1 MRRFAQRVNIFAY
14 PCLLLSDIID
24 FSDHIRE
31 NAMSRILATA
41 LLFFLLYIPA
51 TSFSEDRTVT
61 NIAGDVF
68 RFKNMFHYSIF
79 VISDDGVIV
88 TDPINA
94 EAASW
99 LRLEIGKLTDKPITH
114 LIYSHSHADHAS
126 GGAAFGE
133 VPNIIAQQ
141 DAPSSIDGVIPTL
154 RISEATSIEVGGKT
168 IELTPLGPGHGADLM
183 AVVVRPENVGFIVD
197 AVAARRL
204 PFRDFPNSD
213 VDDWTQQVRNVE
225 ALDFEI
231 FAGGHGP
238 IGVKED
244 VTSGRVY
251 MEELRA
257 KVLAGLKSGKSD
269 DDLANVIT
277 MEKYKD
283 WGSYAQ
289 WRELNVLGMARH
301 LRAIGAEK

>member
-1 MRRFAQRVNIFAY
+1 MSKMLNAVLV
-14 PCLLLSDIID
+14 CL
-24 FSDHIRE
+24 
-31 NAMSRILATA
+31 
-41 LLFFLLYIPA
+41 FLGIPA
-51 TSFSEDRTVT
+51 TSFSQDRAVS
-61 NIAGDVF
+61 NIAGDVY

-79 VISDDGVIV
+79 VISKDGVIV

-94 EAASW
+94 EAATW
-99 LRLEIGKLTDKPITH
+99 LRSEISKLTDKPITH

-126 GGAAFGE
+126 GGAAFGD
-133 VPNIIAQQ
+133 VPNVITHQN
-141 DAPSSIDGVIPTL
+141 APSSIDGVSPTM
-154 RISEATSIEVGGKT
+154 RISEPTIIEVGGKT
-168 IELTPLGPGHGADLM
+168 IELTPLGPGHGVDLM
-183 AVVVRPENVGFIVD
+183 AIVVRPESVGFVVD
-197 AVAARRL
+197 AVASKRL

-213 VDDWTQQVRNVE
+213 VDDWTQQIRNVE

-244 VTSGRVY
+244 ATTGRIY

-257 KVLAGLKSGKSD
+257 MVLAGLKSGKND
-269 DDLANVIT
+269 DELANDIT

-283 WGSYAQ
+283 WGSYEQ
-289 WRELNVLGMARH
+289 WRALNVLGMARH

>member
-1 MRRFAQRVNIFAY
+1 
-14 PCLLLSDIID
+14 
-24 FSDHIRE
+24 
-31 NAMSRILATA
+31 MSRILNAA
-41 LLFFLLYIPA
+41 LVFFFLCIPA
-51 TSFSEDRTVT
+51 TSFSEDRAVT
-61 NIAGDVF
+61 NITGDVY

-94 EAASW
+94 EAALW
-99 LRLEIGKLTDKPITH
+99 LRSEISKLTDKPITH

-126 GGAAFGE
+126 GGAAFGD
-133 VPNIIAQQ
+133 VPNVIAHQ
-141 DAPSSIDGVIPTL
+141 DAPSNIDGVVPTS
-154 RISEATSIEVGGKT
+154 RISEAAIIEVGGKKF
-168 IELTPLGPGHGADLM
+168 ELTPLGPGHGVDLM
-183 AVVVRPENVGFIVD
+183 AIVVRPENVAFVVD
-197 AVAARRL
+197 AVASKRL
-204 PFRDFPNSD
+204 PFRDFPNSN
-213 VDDWTQQVRNVE
+213 VDDWIQQVRNVE

-244 VTSGRVY
+244 ATSGRIY

-257 KVLAGLKSGKSD
+257 EVLAGLKSGKSD
-269 DDLANVIT
+269 DDLVADIT
-277 MEKYKD
+277 MDKYKD

-289 WRELNVLGMARH
+289 WRELNVQGMARH